1 MATLKTLS
9 DHILDICENA
19 VYANSTECKLEI
31 YEDDENFKFVIQD
44 NGKGMNAEDLKLA
57 LDPFFTTKKE
67 RIKKFGFGLPFLK
80 HSSEMTGGYFNIDS
94 KKGIGTKVECNFK
107 KNNIDCQPIG
117 DLGSTLFTIVYL
129 NTNVEWEIKRSY
141 KKNGYSLNTKLLKEF
156 IDNLNQISVM
166 KEIKEIIISSEN
178 KIREDI
184 K

>member
-1 MATLKTLS
+1 VATLTTLS

-19 VYANSTECKLEI
+19 AYANSSECKLEI
-31 YEDDENFKFVIQD
+31 YEDDENFKFIIKD
-44 NGKGMNAEDLKLA
+44 NGKGMEHEDLKLA
-57 LDPFFTTKKE
+57 LDPFFTTKEE

-94 KKGIGTKVECNFK
+94 KKGIGTKIECCFK

-117 DLGSTLFTIVYL
+117 DLGSTLFSVVYL

-141 KKNGYSLNTKLLKEF
+141 KDNVYSLNTKSLKE
-156 IDNLNQISVM
+156 IIGDLNRISVM
-166 KEIKEIIISSEN
+166 KELKEIIISLEN
-178 KIREDI
+178 EIRED